1 MAGDGSRTLKLSI
14 LADVD
19 NLKKGL
25 TQAGDDTDSFGSK
38 LGSFGAKAGA
48 AFAVAGAAALAY
60 AGVLLVDGVKS
71 AIEDEAAQAKLAT
84 TLQNVTGATDAQ
96 IAATESWI
104 TTQGLSLGITD
115 EELRP
120 ALERLTRATGDVGEA
135 QKLASLA
142 FDISAGT
149 GKSLEAVSNA
159 LGKAVEGNTGALGKL
174 GIGIAAADLKSMSL
188 EEITAKLA
196 ETFGGQATD
205 KAETFAGKMDRLKL
219 AFDEGKETVGSFV
232 LDALTPL
239 VTIFVDK
246 VIPTITKL
254 AGEIGEKL
262 QPVFKDIG
270 DFVKDSV
277 IPVFTDLWDYISV
290 NVFPLFKSYAEL
302 LSVTLLPAIKA
313 LWGFIGDYLVPI
325 FKAVLTP
332 VIKAVSTVF
341 ENLKDFVEEN
351 NGVFKFFG
359 AVIGVI
365 GTAAKFL
372 APIIGNTLGAA
383 FKVVSLIID
392 GVSLAI
398 SGVVAGINLA
408 IDAINLLI
416 KGYNVVNN
424 LFGGKDL
431 KEIPAVVLA
440 KGAKAAT
447 VTAADAASVKAAIA
461 KEVATVAKD
470 VAKETSKVTT
480 AVAAASAGAAT
491 KVVADELKAGLGGTT
506 GNIGEAMF
514 AIRQMESGFIPP
526 VVPVGTD
533 VGERMFAIRQREAG
547 NVPPTTINVNVSG
560 AIDQEGTARTIV
572 NTLNNSFY
580 RGTNGANALEFA

>member
-25 TQAGDDTDSFGSK
+25 TQAGDDTNSFGEK
-38 LGSFGAKAGA
+38 LGGFGKKAGL
-48 AFAVAGAAALAY
+48 AFAAAGAAALAY

-84 TLQNVTGATDAQ
+84 TLKNVTGATDAQ

-104 TTQGLSLGITD
+104 TAQGLSLGITD
-115 EELRP
+115 DKLRP

-174 GIGIAAADLKSMSL
+174 GIGISAADLKSMSFQ
-188 EEITAKLA
+188 EITAKLA

-205 KAETFAGKMDRLKL
+205 KAETFAGKVDRLKL
-219 AFDEGKETVGSFV
+219 AFNEAKENVGSFV

-239 VTIFVDK
+239 VSKFVDK
-246 VIPTITKL
+246 VIPAVTAL
-254 AGEIGEKL
+254 SSQIGEKL
-262 QPVFKDIG
+262 QPIFKSLG
-270 DFVKDSV
+270 SFLTDSI
-277 IPVFTDLWDYISV
+277 IPVLTDLWDYISV
-290 NVFPLFKSYAEL
+290 NLLPLFI
-302 LSVTLLPAIKA
+302 SVGAFINDVWIPALKA
-313 LWGFIGDYLVPI
+313 LWGFIQDYLVPI

-332 VIKAVSTVF
+332 VIEALNTVF
-341 ENLKDFVEEN
+341 KKLTKFIEDN
-351 NGVFKFFG
+351 NAVFTFLG

-365 GTAAKFL
+365 GGAAKIL
-372 APIIGNTLGAA
+372 APIIGNTLGLA
-383 FKVVSLIID
+383 FKGVGLIID

-398 SGVVAGINLA
+398 SAVISGINLA
-408 IDAINLLI
+408 IGAVNLLI
-416 KGYNVVNN
+416 KAYNAVNN
-424 LFGGKDL
+424 LFGGKDIG
-431 KEIPAVVLA
+431 EIPAIILS

-447 VTAADAASVKAAIA
+447 VTPATAKAVKDEIA
-461 KEVATVAKD
+461 KEVGGVATQ
-470 VAKETSKVTT
+470 VAKETAEITKT
-480 AVAAASAGAAT
+480 AAAASAAT
-491 KVVADELKAGLGGTT
+491 ASAVVKDELKAGLGGTT

-526 VVPVGTD
+526 VVPVGTS
-533 VGERMFAIRQREAG
+533 VGERMFAIRQAEAG
-547 NVPPTTINVNVSG
+547 FTPPTTINVNVSG

-572 NTLNNSFY
+572 DTLNNSFY
-580 RGTNGANALEFA
+580 RGTNGARALVT

>member
-1 MAGDGSRTLKLSI
+1 MATGSRTLKLSI

-25 TQAGDDTDSFGSK
+25 TQAGTDTDSFGTK

-48 AFAVAGAAALAY
+48 AFAAAGAAALAY

-71 AIEDEAAQAKLAT
+71 AIADEAAQAKLAT
-84 TLQNVTGATDAQ
+84 TLENVTGATDAQ

-115 EELRP
+115 DELRP

-159 LGKAVEGNTGALGKL
+159 LGKAVEGNTTSLGKL

-219 AFDEGKETVGSFV
+219 AFDEGKETAGSFI

-239 VTIFVDK
+239 VTLLVTK
-246 VIPTITKL
+246 VIPVLTTL
-254 AGEIGEKL
+254 GDNIGKTL
-262 QPVFKDIG
+262 QPIFKNIS
-270 DFVKDSV
+270 DFVTDSV
-277 IPVFTDLWDYISV
+277 IPVFTDLWDYFTK
-290 NVFPLFKSYAEL
+290 NVVPLFTSYASL

-313 LWGFIGDYLVPI
+313 LWGFVQDYLVPI
-325 FKAVLTP
+325 FKATLTP
-332 VIKAVSTVF
+332 VITGLNIVF
-341 ENLKDFVEEN
+341 EKLKNFVEDN
-351 NGVFKFFG
+351 NAVFTFLG

-365 GTAAKFL
+365 GGAAKIL
-372 APIIGNTLGAA
+372 APIIGTTLGLA
-383 FKVVSLIID
+383 FKGVGLIID

-408 IDAINLLI
+408 IAAVNLLI
-416 KGYNVVNN
+416 KAYNAVNN
-424 LFGGKDL
+424 LFGGKDI
-431 KEIPAVVLA
+431 KEIPTIILA

-447 VTAADAASVKAAIA
+447 VTPAAAQAVKEEIA
-461 KEVATVAKD
+461 KEVGDVAKQ
-470 VAKETSKVTT
+470 VAKETAAITKT
-480 AVAAASAGAAT
+480 AAAASAATAT
-491 KVVADELKAGLGGTT
+491 KVVADELAAGLGGTT

-514 AIRQMESGFIPP
+514 AIRQAEAGFIPP

-547 NVPPTTINVNVSG
+547 LTPTTTINVNVSG
-560 AIDQEGTARTIV
+560 AIDSEGTARTIV
-572 NTLNNSFY
+572 NTLNDSFY
-580 RGTNGANALEFA
+580 RGTNGAQGFAFT

>member
-1 MAGDGSRTLKLSI
+1 MATGSRTLKLSI

-25 TQAGDDTDSFGSK
+25 TQAGTDTDSFGTK
-38 LGSFGAKAGA
+38 LGSFGIKAGA
-48 AFAVAGAAALAY
+48 AFAAAGAAALAY

-71 AIEDEAAQAKLAT
+71 AIADEAAQAKLAT
-84 TLQNVTGATDAQ
+84 TLENVTGATDAQ

-115 EELRP
+115 DELRP

-159 LGKAVEGNTGALGKL
+159 LGKAVEGNTTSLGKL

-219 AFDEGKETVGSFV
+219 AFSEGQETVGSFV

-239 VTIFVDK
+239 VTIFVSK
-246 VIPTITKL
+246 VIPTITTL
-254 AGEIGEKL
+254 ASEIGEKL
-262 QPVFKDIG
+262 QPIFKNIS
-270 DFVKDSV
+270 DFVNDSV
-277 IPVFTDLWDYISV
+277 IPVFTDLWDYFTKNIV
-290 NVFPLFKSYAEL
+290 PLFTSYASL

-313 LWGFIGDYLVPI
+313 LWGFVQDFLVPI
-325 FKAVLTP
+325 FKATLTP
-332 VIKAVSTVF
+332 VIEGLNTVF
-341 ENLKDFVEEN
+341 KKLKGFIEDN
-351 NGVFKFFG
+351 NAVFTFLG

-365 GTAAKFL
+365 GGAAKIL
-372 APIIGNTLGAA
+372 APIIGTTLGLA
-383 FKVVSLIID
+383 FKGVGLIID

-408 IDAINLLI
+408 IATINLLI
-416 KGYNVVNN
+416 KGYNAVNN
-424 LFGGKDL
+424 LFGGKDISL
-431 KEIPAVVLA
+431 IPTVVLT
-440 KGAKAAT
+440 KGAKTET
-447 VTAADAASVKAAIA
+447 VTPAAAKAVQDEIK
-461 KEVATVAKD
+461 KEVGDVAKQ
-470 VAKETSKVTT
+470 VAKETAAITAEATKAAAKTVTT
-480 AVAAASAGAAT
+480 AAV
-491 KVVADELKAGLGGTT
+491 DELAAGLGGTT

-514 AIRQMESGFIPP
+514 AIRQAEAGYVPP

-547 NVPPTTINVNVSG
+547 LTPPTTINVNVSG
-560 AIDQEGTARTIV
+560 AIDSEGTARTIV
-572 NTLNNSFY
+572 NTLNDSFY
-580 RGTNGANALEFA
+580 RGTNGARALAI

>member
-84 TLQNVTGATDAQ
+84 TLTNVTGATDAQ

-232 LDALTPL
+232 LDAVTPL
-239 VTIFVDK
+239 VTLFVDK
-246 VIPTITKL
+246 VIPVITKL
-254 AGEIGEKL
+254 AGEVGEKL
-262 QPVFKDIG
+262 QPVFKSIG
-270 DFVKDSV
+270 DFVNDSL
-277 IPVFTDLWDYISV
+277 IPVFTDLWDYFTKNIV
-290 NVFPLFKSYAEL
+290 PLFTNYAGL

-313 LWGFIGDYLVPI
+313 LWGFVQDYLVPI
-325 FKAVLTP
+325 FKATLTP
-332 VIKAVSTVF
+332 VINGLNVVF
-341 ENLKDFVEEN
+341 EKLKNFVEDN
-351 NGVFKFFG
+351 NAVFTFLG

-365 GTAAKFL
+365 GGAAKIL
-372 APIIGNTLGAA
+372 APIIGTTLGLA
-383 FKVVSLIID
+383 FKGVGLIID

-408 IDAINLLI
+408 IDVINLLI
-416 KGYNVVNN
+416 KGYNAVNN
-424 LFGGKDL
+424 LFGGKDIAL
-431 KEIPAVVLA
+431 IPDVVLS
-440 KGAKAAT
+440 KGAKAT
-447 VTAADAASVKAAIA
+447 KVTPAAAKAVKDEIA
-461 KEVATVAKD
+461 KEVGDVAKQ
-470 VAKETSKVTT
+470 VAKETAQITKT
-480 AVAAASAGAAT
+480 AAAASAAT
-491 KVVADELKAGLGGTT
+491 ASAVVKDELKAGLGGTT

-514 AIRQMESGFIPP
+514 RIRQMESGFIPP

-547 NVPPTTINVNVSG
+547 LTPPTTINVNVSG

-572 NTLNNSFY
+572 NTLNDSFF
-580 RGTNGANALEFA
+580 RGTNGARALVT

>member
-1 MAGDGSRTLKLSI
+1 MADGSRTLKLSI

-84 TLQNVTGATDAQ
+84 TLENVTGATDAQ

-115 EELRP
+115 DELRP
-120 ALERLTRATGDVGEA
+120 ALERLTRATGDVSEA

-174 GIGIAAADLKSMSL
+174 GIGISAADLKSMSL
-188 EEITAKLA
+188 EEITSKLA
-196 ETFGGQATD
+196 ETFGGQATE

-232 LDALTPL
+232 LDAITPL
-239 VTIFVDK
+239 VTLFVNK
-246 VIPTITKL
+246 VIPVVTEL
-254 AGEIGEKL
+254 AGEVGDSLKPI
-262 QPVFKDIG
+262 FKNIS

-277 IPVFTDLWDYISV
+277 IPVFTELWDYFTKNIV
-290 NVFPLFKSYAEL
+290 PLFKSYADL

-313 LWGFIGDYLVPI
+313 LWGFVKDFLVPI
-325 FKAVLTP
+325 FKATLTP
-332 VIKAVSTVF
+332 VIEGLNTVF
-341 ENLKDFVEEN
+341 KKLKGFIEDN
-351 NGVFKFFG
+351 NAVFTFLG

-365 GTAAKFL
+365 GGAAKIL
-372 APIIGNTLGAA
+372 APIIGTTLGLA
-383 FKVVSLIID
+383 FKGVGLIID

-408 IDAINLLI
+408 IATINLLI
-416 KGYNVVNN
+416 KGYNAVNN
-424 LFGGKDL
+424 LFGGKDISL
-431 KEIPAVVLA
+431 IPTVVLT
-440 KGAKAAT
+440 KGAKTET
-447 VTAADAASVKAAIA
+447 VTPAAAKAVQDEIK
-461 KEVATVAKD
+461 KEVGDVAKQ
-470 VAKETSKVTT
+470 VAKETAAITAEATKAAAKTVTT
-480 AVAAASAGAAT
+480 AAV
-491 KVVADELKAGLGGTT
+491 DELAAGLGGTT
-506 GNIGEAMF
+506 GNIGEEMF
-514 AIRQMESGFIPP
+514 RIRQMESGFIPP

-547 NVPPTTINVNVSG
+547 LTPPTTINVNVSG
-560 AIDQEGTARTIV
+560 AIDSEGTARTIV
-572 NTLNNSFY
+572 NTLNDSFY
-580 RGTNGANALEFA
+580 RGTNGARALAI